1 MKRAILLGAAL
12 AFTLGAQGAPLAQSI
27 APASTDPVAA
37 TVNGKNILG
46 SDVKAMFDGLPEQYR
61 QYPLETLY
69 KQLLQELID
78 RKLVVDAAR
87 KEGLLDDPDIQRR
100 IAAVTESTIQQIYTE
115 RLIKDKIDDRAL
127 RAAYAKRSGGAGREE
142 EVHARHILVKTEAE
156 ALVIIKRLQGGAD
169 FAKTAAEKSIGPSRL
184 QGGDLGFFA
193 FGQMVPPFSKVAFKL
208 RPGEFT
214 VRPVKTQFGWHII
227 KVEARRRAGM
237 ASFKESAEE
246 LRTELVEQLIQGT
259 MARLRAKADIRVLQ
273 GGDIQ
278 RVQ

>member
-12 AFTLGAQGAPLAQSI
+12 AFTLGAQGAPIAQTFV
-27 APASTDPVAA
+27 PASTDPVAA

-61 QYPLETLY
+61 QYPLEVLY
-69 KQLLQELID
+69 KQLLQQLID
-78 RKLVVDAAR
+78 RKLVADAAR
-87 KEGLLDDPDIQRR
+87 KEGLLNDPDIQRR
-100 IAAVTESTIQQIYTE
+100 IASVTESTIQQIYTE

-127 RAAYAKRSGGAGREE
+127 RAAYAKRRSGAGREE

-156 ALVIIKRLQGGAD
+156 ALVIIKHLQGGAD
-169 FAKTAAEKSIGPSRL
+169 FAKTAAEKSIGPSRQ

-193 FGQMVPPFSKVAFKL
+193 FGQMVPPFSQVAFKL
-208 RPGEFT
+208 KPGEFS

-237 ASFKESAEE
+237 ASFEDSAEE
-246 LRTELVEQLIQGT
+246 IRNELVEQLIQVT
-259 MARLRAKADIRVLQ
+259 MARLRAKADIRVPQ
-273 GGDIQ
+273 GGNIQ

>member
-1 MKRAILLGAAL
+1 MKRAITLGAAI

-37 TVNGKNILG
+37 TVNGENILG

-69 KQLLQELID
+69 KQLLQQLID
-78 RKLVVDAAR
+78 QKLIVDAAR
-87 KEGLLDDPDIQRR
+87 KEGLLNDPDIQRR
-100 IAAVTESTIQQIYTE
+100 IAFVTESAIQQIYTE

-127 RAAYAKRSGGAGREE
+127 RAAYARRRGGSREE

-156 ALVIIKRLQGGAD
+156 ALVIIKQLRDGAD
-169 FAKTAAEKSIGPSRL
+169 FAKTAASKSIGPSKF

-193 FGQMVPPFSKVAFKL
+193 FGQMVPPFSQVAFKL
-208 RPGEFT
+208 KPGEFT
-214 VRPVKTQFGWHII
+214 TRPVKTRFGWHII
-227 KVEARRRAGM
+227 KVEARRAAGM
-237 ASFKESAEE
+237 PSFEESAEE
-246 LRTELVEQLIQGT
+246 LRNELVDQLVKET
-259 MARLRAKADIRVLQ
+259 MARLRANADIRVPQ

>member
-12 AFTLGAQGAPLAQSI
+12 AFALGAQDAPLAQSI

-37 TVNGKNILG
+37 VVNGKTILG
-46 SDVKAMFDGLPEQYR
+46 SDVKAMFDSLPDKYR
-61 QYPLETLY
+61 QYPLEILY
-69 KQLLQELID
+69 KQLLQQLID
-78 RKLVVDAAR
+78 QKLVVDAAR
-87 KEGLLDDPDIQRR
+87 KEGLLNDPEIRRR
-100 IAAVTESTIQQIYTE
+100 IAFVTESIIQEIYTE

-127 RAAYAKRSGGAGREE
+127 RAAYAERRGGGGGEQ

-156 ALVIIKRLQGGAD
+156 ALVIIRQLQGGAD

-193 FGQMVPPFSKVAFKL
+193 FGQMVPPFSQVAFKL
-208 RPGEFT
+208 KPGEFS

-227 KVEARRRAGM
+227 KVEARRRAGV
-237 ASFKESAEE
+237 ASFEESAEE
-246 LRTELVEQLIQGT
+246 LRNELVEQLVT
-259 MARLRAKADIRVLQ
+259 ENMERLRANADIRVLQ
-273 GGDIQ
+273 GGNIQ